1 MKKSPHW
8 VNYAH
13 GKSRDKLK
21 ECKKRIIRRYF
32 GGVLKIGFEII
43 EERGGNRGKRR
54 EGREIDRFVG
64 FRGVKRDGRL
74 EKLPVSPV
82 ATSLS
87 NVEPAKSS

>member
-21 ECKKRIIRRYF
+21 ECEKRIIRRYF

-54 EGREIDRFVG
+54 EDREIDRFHG
-64 FRGVKRDGRL
+64 SQGGQKRRG
-74 EKLPVSPV
+74 
-82 ATSLS
+82 A
-87 NVEPAKSS
+87 